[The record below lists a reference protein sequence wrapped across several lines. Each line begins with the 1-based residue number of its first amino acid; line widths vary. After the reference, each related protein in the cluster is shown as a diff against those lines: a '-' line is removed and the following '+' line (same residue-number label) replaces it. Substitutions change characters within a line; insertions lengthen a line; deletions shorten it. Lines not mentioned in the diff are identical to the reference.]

1 MRVVFY
7 WSLVL
12 MLFFSSTSFAK
23 NKVLFEG
30 YYKLTL
36 LDNHVGYYIQR
47 YEIDP
52 KKKEFISTYFLRTN
66 NQGGN
71 LSESLKATSTE
82 KLNPIRYQYTSLQG
96 TASKTIDAHANKNK
110 KGDEIL
116 QVKITD
122 NGKLRVS
129 SVKLNEGTFFS
140 TFLIYL
146 LLQGQKGIQPG
157 VKYSFQSIAEED
169 GKPFPGEVFIEK
181 EEKYKGLDSF
191 KVLYTF
197 KNAQFVNFI
206 NAKGESL
213 LSVSPALGLSA
224 ELVKDPKEATQGQ
237 TFNQKSLELLFGDL
251 PTGTTNGL
259 QSAPVPSPTK
269 EQPKKGQ

>member
-1 MRVVFY
+1 
-7 WSLVL
+7 
-12 MLFFSSTSFAK
+12 
-23 NKVLFEG
+23 
-30 YYKLTL
+30 
-36 LDNHVGYYIQR
+36 
-47 YEIDP
+47 
-52 KKKEFISTYFLRTN
+52 
-66 NQGGN
+66 
-71 LSESLKATSTE
+71 
-82 KLNPIRYQYTSLQG
+82 
-96 TASKTIDAHANKNK
+96 
-110 KGDEIL
+110 
-116 QVKITD
+116 
-122 NGKLRVS
+122 
-129 SVKLNEGTFFS
+129 KLNEGTFFS

-224 ELVKDPKEATQGQ
+224 ELVKDPKEATTGQ

-259 QSAPVPSPTK
+259 QSAPAPSPTK